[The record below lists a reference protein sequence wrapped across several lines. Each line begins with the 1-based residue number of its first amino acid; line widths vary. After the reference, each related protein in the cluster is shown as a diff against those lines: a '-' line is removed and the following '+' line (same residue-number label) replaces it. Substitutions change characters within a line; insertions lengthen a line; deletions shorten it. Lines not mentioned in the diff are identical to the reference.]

1 MSVLRNLEAKL
12 GGLVEG
18 AFSRAFKSSVQPV
31 ELAHKLAKEM
41 EESQM
46 VSVSRVYVPNHYRVF
61 LSPEDREQFSSYEP
75 ALRKELSDYLL
86 EHARHEGL
94 ALTSRP
100 QVEFM
105 TDERLELGEFGIQ
118 AQLLSPPEEA
128 EEVEPAGP
136 DMAPPAGDFG
146 HTMVYLPDR
155 AARKLEAP
163 ASRAQALLVGEGR
176 RSVLSGERVLIGRSR
191 ECDVVLSDPNIS
203 RRHAEVRRDG
213 GGWAVVDLGS
223 TNGIKVNG
231 RRGAHPPLEPGD
243 RIARGLTELPFEL
256 EKGPPRWTSRS
267 RSRSSSASWPCSTC
281 S

>member
-61 LSPEDREQFSSYEP
+61 LSPQDREQFSSYEP

-118 AQLLSPPEEA
+118 AQLLSPPEE
-128 EEVEPAGP
+128 EEAAPPGP
-136 DMAPPAGDFG
+136 DMAPSAGDFG
-146 HTMVYLPDR
+146 HTMVYAPDR

-163 ASRAQALLVGEGR
+163 VSKAQALLVGEGR
-176 RSVLSGERVLIGRSR
+176 RSVLSGERVLVGRSR
-191 ECDVVLSDPNIS
+191 ECDVVLSDPNTS
-203 RRHAEVRRDG
+203 RRHAELRRDG
-213 GGWAVVDLGS
+213 DGWTVVDLGS

-231 RRGAHPPLEPGD
+231 RRVDQVPLQPGD
-243 RIARGLTELPFEL
+243 RITLGLTELTFEL
-256 EKGPPRWTSRS
+256 D
-267 RSRSSSASWPCSTC
+267 
-281 S
+281 

>member
-12 GGLVEG
+12 GGIVEG
-18 AFSRAFKSSVQPV
+18 AFGRAFRTSVQPV

-41 EESQM
+41 EENQM

-61 LSPEDREQFSSYEP
+61 LSPSDREQFSSYEP

-118 AQLLSPPEEA
+118 AQLLEA
-128 EEVEPAGP
+128 EADEEPAGA
-136 DMAPPAGDFG
+136 DMAPSAGDFG
-146 HTMVYLPDR
+146 HTMVYSPDR

-163 ASRAQALLVGEGR
+163 PSRGQALLVGEGR

-191 ECDVVLSDPNIS
+191 ECDVVLSDPNVS
-203 RRHAEVRRDG
+203 RRHIELRRG
-213 GGWAVVDLGS
+213 ERGWAAVDLGS
-223 TNGIKVNG
+223 TNGMKVNG
-231 RRGAHPPLEPGD
+231 RRLSHAELEPGD
-243 RIARGLTELPFEL
+243 RITIGITDLTFEL
-256 EKGPPRWTSRS
+256 E
-267 RSRSSSASWPCSTC
+267 
-281 S
+281 